1 MVFKMNKKYNT
12 MNQFKKYIVA
22 LFVGLTVIFSSC
34 TNDFLDEEPLSE
46 VTPEQYLWEESQLA
60 AYTIEQ
66 YTDIFPSHS
75 NWSYGTFGEDG
86 DTDNMASTDYAD
98 KYTPGMVK
106 VPQTD
111 GNWEFTNIYN
121 INYYLETVV
130 PRWEAG
136 EISGTTV
143 NIDHYVGEGYF
154 LRAFE
159 YFQKLKYFGDFPII
173 TEVLADDMEI
183 LTEAS
188 KRYPQSEV
196 TRFILED
203 LDKAIELMLDEPIDG
218 SGNRLSKKAA
228 QLFKSRVA
236 LYEATWLKYFS
247 GTAFVPNGTG
257 WPGADKDYNSGYQ
270 YQAGSIDA
278 EIDWLFGEAMSA
290 ASAVADNVALVSN
303 NGVLQQTTS
312 DAVNPYPDMFG
323 AEDMSGYSEVLLW
336 RAYNDGLGF
345 THNVVNAAA
354 GNNYGDGTT
363 KGMVDAFL
371 MSNGLPI
378 YDAASGYQGDDYI
391 ADVRTDR
398 DQRLWLFLKEPGQTN
413 LIYNVGAGTHGIE
426 TEADPPSISGSGTSN
441 YTTGYALRKGINY
454 DGIHTDNGGAYTG
467 AIVFRASEAYLNY
480 IEACYEKNGSLDGT
494 ADSYWRALRARA
506 GVDEDY
512 TKTIAATII
521 SEEAKGD
528 WGAYSAGNLIDATLY
543 NIRRERRCELMAEAH
558 RESDLRRWRAM
569 DQMVSTPYHIEGF
582 KLWGSMQ
589 EWYKDEDGEWTIS
602 WGSATSTVSSPD
614 ISDYLRPYEIT
625 GGEMVYNGYEWH
637 LAHYLE
643 PIAAQQ
649 FLITSE
655 NNDVSTSP
663 IYQNPG
669 WSTTANLGP
678 IDL

>member
-1 MVFKMNKKYNT
+1 
-12 MNQFKKYIVA
+12 MNQMKKYIVA
-22 LFVGLTVIFSSC
+22 LFVGLTAIFSSC
-34 TNDFLDEEPLSE
+34 TNEFLDEEPLADI
-46 VTPEQYLWEESQLA
+46 TPEQYLWEESQLA

-66 YTDIFPSHS
+66 YIDIFPSHS

-86 DTDNMASTDYAD
+86 NTDNMAATNYAD

-106 VPQTD
+106 VPQTG

-121 INYYLETVV
+121 VNYYLETVV

-136 EISGTTV
+136 EISGTAE

-159 YFQKLKYFGDFPII
+159 YFEKVKAFGDFPII
-173 TEVLADDMEI
+173 TEVLADDLEI

-196 TRFILED
+196 VRFILED
-203 LDKAIELMLDEPIDG
+203 LDKAIELLQDDPIDG
-218 SGNRLSKKAA
+218 NGNRLSKYAA
-228 QLFKSRVA
+228 LLFKSRVA

-247 GTAFVPNGTG
+247 GTAYVPNGSG

-278 EIDWLFGEAMSA
+278 EIDWLLGEAMSA
-290 ASAVADNVALVSN
+290 ASAVADAIALVTN
-303 NGVLQQTTS
+303 NGVLQQTTT
-312 DAVNPYPDMFG
+312 DATNPYLDMFG
-323 AEDMSGYSEVLLW
+323 DDDMSGYSEVLLW
-336 RAYNDGLGF
+336 RAYDDGLGF
-345 THNVVNAAA
+345 THNVVNTAA
-354 GNNYGDGTT
+354 GNNSGNGTT

-378 YDAASGYQGDDYI
+378 YDASSGYHGDDYI
-391 ADVRTDR
+391 SDVRTDR

-413 LIYNVGAGTHGIE
+413 LIFNLDAGTHGIQ
-426 TEADPPSISGSGTSN
+426 TEAEPPGIAGSGTSN

-454 DGIHTDNGGAYTG
+454 DGIHTDNGGAFTG

-480 IEACYEKNGSLDGT
+480 IEACYEKNGSIDGT
-494 ADSYWRALRARA
+494 ADTYWKALRARA

-512 TKTIAATII
+512 TKTIAATIMT
-521 SEEAKGD
+521 EEAKGD
-528 WGAYSAGNLIDATLY
+528 WGAYSAGELVDATLY

-569 DQMVSTPYHIEGF
+569 DQMITEPYHVEGF
-582 KLWGSMQ
+582 KLWGPMQ
-589 EWYKDEDGEWTIS
+589 EWYKDENGDFTIK
-602 WGSATSTVSSPD
+602 WGTSTSTVSSPD
-614 ISDYLRPYEIT
+614 LSDYLRPYEIV
-625 GGEMVYNGYEWH
+625 GGELVYNGYEWH
-637 LAHYLE
+637 MAHYLE
-643 PIAAQQ
+643 PIAIQQ

-655 NNDVSTSP
+655 GNDVTTSP
-663 IYQNPG
+663 IYQNPD
-669 WSTTANLGP
+669 WPTEANLGP
-678 IDL
+678 IGL

>member
-1 MVFKMNKKYNT
+1 MLNIKNNTIMNRI
-12 MNQFKKYIVA
+12 KKYI
-22 LFVGLTVIFSSC
+22 LPSFVGLIVLFSSC
-34 TNDFLDEEPLSE
+34 TNEFLDEEPLSD

-60 AYTIEQ
+60 AYTVKQ
-66 YTDIFPSHS
+66 YTNILPSHTT
-75 NWSYGTFGEDG
+75 WSYGTFGEDG
-86 DTDNMASTDYAD
+86 DTDNMASTDYAN

-106 VPQTD
+106 VPQT
-111 GNWEFTNIYN
+111 GGSWEFTSIYQL
-121 INYYLETVV
+121 NYYLETVL
-130 PRWEAG
+130 PRWKAG
-136 EISGTTV
+136 EISGTEANV
-143 NIDHYVGEGYF
+143 DHYVGEGYF

-159 YFQKLKYFGDFPII
+159 YFEKVKAFGDFPII
-173 TEVLADDMEI
+173 KTVLADDMDI

-196 TRFILED
+196 VRFIISD
-203 LDKAIELMLDEPIDG
+203 LDSAIMLMLDDPIDG

-247 GTAFVPNGTG
+247 GTAYVPNGTG
-257 WPGADKDYNSGYQ
+257 WPGAAKDYNSAYE
-270 YQAGSIDA
+270 YQAGSIDG
-278 EIDWLFGEAMSA
+278 EIDWLLDQAMSA
-290 ASAVADNVALVSN
+290 AAEVADNVALVTN
-303 NGVLQQTTS
+303 NGILQQTTS
-312 DAVNPYPDMFG
+312 DATNPYPDMFG

-336 RAYNDGLGF
+336 RDYDKGLGY
-345 THNVVNAAA
+345 THNVVNTAA
-354 GNNYGDGTT
+354 GNNNGEGTT

-378 YDAASGYQGDDYI
+378 YDASSGYLGDDLI
-391 ADVRTDR
+391 SDVRTDR

-413 LIYNVGAGTHGIE
+413 LIYNLDAGTHGIE
-426 TEADPPSISGSGTSN
+426 TEAEPPGISGSGTSN

-480 IEACYEKNGSLDGT
+480 MEACYEKNGSIDSK
-494 ADSYWRALRARA
+494 ADQYWKALRARA

-512 TKTIAATII
+512 TKTIAATIM

-528 WGAYSAGNLIDATLY
+528 WGAYSAGTLIDATLY

-558 RESDLRRWRAM
+558 RESDLMRWRAM
-569 DQMVSTPYHIEGF
+569 DQMITTPYHVEGF

-589 EWYKDEDGEWTIS
+589 EWYKDEDGDFTIT
-602 WGSATSTVSSPD
+602 WGTSTSTVSSPD

-625 GGEMVYNGYEWH
+625 GGELVYGGYEWH
-637 LAHYLE
+637 MAHYLE
-643 PIAAQQ
+643 PIAIQQ

-655 NNDVSTSP
+655 DNDVTTSP
-663 IYQNPG
+663 IYQNPD
-669 WSTTANLGP
+669 WSTVANSSP
-678 IDL
+678 IGL